1 MTREPKI
8 LKDKKAKFS
17 MNGFETNRYSHVDA
31 YLTPLIKINSKW
43 IKDLHIRLETMKFIE
58 ENIVDNLLDTHFG
71 ISFLDMTP
79 KAQAKINKLLYYLI
93 LFVGLHQIKKSFH
106 SKINNQEY
114 KEATNILGEN
124 ICTPYI
130 R

>member
-1 MTREPKI
+1 
-8 LKDKKAKFS
+8 

-31 YLTPLIKINSKW
+31 YLTPLIKINPKW

-79 KAQAKINKLLYYLI
+79 KAQAKINKLLHYLI

>member
-8 LKDKKAKFS
+8 LKDRKAKFS
-17 MNGFETNRYSHVDA
+17 MNGSETNRYSYVDS

-43 IKDLHIRLETMKFIE
+43 IKDLNTRLETMKFIE

-79 KAQAKINKLLYYLI
+79 KAQEKLTNYYI
-93 LFVGLHQIKKSFH
+93 I
-106 SKINNQEY
+106 
-114 KEATNILGEN
+114 
-124 ICTPYI
+124 
-130 R
+130 